1 MTTTPLETVNGLK
14 TAHASAILAKIAE
27 VVALIGAEP
36 DLWFGGLPP
45 VFEDLLRVA
54 DHRSAAIRETF
65 SIET

>member
-1 MTTTPLETVNGLK
+1 MTTTPLETVNATK
-14 TAHASAILAKIAE
+14 VDHATAILDKIAE
-27 VVALIGAEP
+27 VVALIGSQP

-65 SIET
+65 QIAT